1 MSYFVREVNIIY
13 APLLF
18 GLSIS
23 KLQVGLLSWYNHNLE
38 FMFQPNDSYIS
49 WGYTRSDFIPEELQ
63 VVLRGGIPPSEPIGM
78 VQIGS
83 Q

>member
-49 WGYTRSDFIPEELQ
+49 WGM
-63 VVLRGGIPPSEPIGM
+63 GM
-78 VQIGS
+78 EKGNITNMDTAIIQKNRIHLVS
-83 Q
+83 VRVDWN

>member
-49 WGYTRSDFIPEELQ
+49 WGM
-63 VVLRGGIPPSEPIGM
+63 GM
-78 VQIGS
+78 EKSNITNMDNAMIQKNRIHLVS
-83 Q
+83 VRVDWN